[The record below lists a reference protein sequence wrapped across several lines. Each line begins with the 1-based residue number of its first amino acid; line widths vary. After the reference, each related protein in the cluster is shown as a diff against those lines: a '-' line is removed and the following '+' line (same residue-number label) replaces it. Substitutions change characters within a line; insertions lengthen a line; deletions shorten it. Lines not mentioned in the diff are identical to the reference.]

1 MNEFMK
7 LFESETIATIE
18 GLTGMAP
25 TLELKEEEEISTI
38 SNIIPPTSLVEIS
51 VTGDVEA
58 KAMVALPPSL
68 ATALGDLMLGGE
80 GEGKDTMDED
90 DLDAAKEIVSNIVGA
105 VSTSIASQK
114 EMPQLSLKPEEIKF
128 IPEDGEVDLSDF
140 SKMYV
145 YNFSL
150 EAINALMMFIVDD
163 TFEGAFSGAGA
174 NAAAEPESASAPVE
188 SFTAEPE
195 SSGSSSSS
203 LNLDEN
209 ELNNINLI
217 MDVKLPVRVRIGKKR
232 MLLKDVLSMDIGSVI
247 ELNQLAN
254 DPLDILVDDRVIAK
268 GEVVIVD
275 GNFGIQITEIGS
287 KRDRL
292 NQLKG

>member
-25 TLELKEEEEISTI
+25 TLELKEEEDISTI

-51 VTGDVEA
+51 VTGDAEA
-58 KAMVALPPSL
+58 SAMVALPPSL

-90 DLDAAKEIVSNIVGA
+90 DLDAAKEIVSNIVG
-105 VSTSIASQK
+105 TITTTLASQK
-114 EMPQLSLKPEEIKF
+114 DLPQLTMRADEIRF
-128 IPEDGEVDLSDF
+128 IPDDGEVNLDGF
-140 SKMYV
+140 SKMFV
-145 YNFSL
+145 YNFTL
-150 EAINALMMFIVDD
+150 NAINALMMFIVDEK
-163 TFEGAFSGAGA
+163 FQAAFSGGGEAAAGES
-174 NAAAEPESASAPVE
+174 AAEPAAAADGAVEASAAPAAV
-188 SFTAEPE
+188 A
-195 SSGSSSSS
+195 
-203 LNLDEN
+203 LDDA

-254 DPLDILVDDRVIAK
+254 DPLDILVDDKVIAK

-275 GNFGIQITEIGS
+275 GNFGIQVTEIGS